1 MGEFNPRNLGR
12 LSPMKLIPTPCPLNL
27 GDDPDP
33 EILPADAWQAIKDY
47 ALAKKTGNITLN
59 FKNGVVLGA
68 RVEELMPFNRF
79 PNGMK

>member
-1 MGEFNPRNLGR
+1 
-12 LSPMKLIPTPCPLNL
+12 MKLIPTPRPLKL

-47 ALAKKTGNITLN
+47 AFAKKTGNITLN

>member
-1 MGEFNPRNLGR
+1 
-12 LSPMKLIPTPCPLNL
+12 MKLIPTPRSLNL

-33 EILPADAWQAIKDY
+33 EILPADAWQAIKVY

-59 FKNGVVLGA
+59 FKNGVLLGA

-79 PNGMK
+79 PNGAK

>member
-1 MGEFNPRNLGR
+1 
-12 LSPMKLIPTPCPLNL
+12 MKLLQTPHPLNL

-33 EILPADAWQAIKDY
+33 EILPSDAWQAIKEY

-68 RVEELMPFNRF
+68 RIEELMPFNHF
-79 PNGMK
+79 LNGMK